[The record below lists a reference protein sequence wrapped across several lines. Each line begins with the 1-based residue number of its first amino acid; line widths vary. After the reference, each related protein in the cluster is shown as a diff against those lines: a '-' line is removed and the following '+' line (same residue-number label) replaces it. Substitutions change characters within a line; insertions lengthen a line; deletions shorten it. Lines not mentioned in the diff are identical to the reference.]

1 MRLVKREN
9 FDVPKKASSL
19 QAILK
24 YRPEFAIKSLSDPEL
39 EKILS
44 EKLRKASLSARSE
57 QIVKLSD
64 SNFEQLASSE
74 KPLFVDFWAEWCG
87 PCRVMEPVVEKLAGK
102 YSGKIAIGKL
112 NVDEQPS
119 LATKYDVF
127 SIPTF
132 MIFKHGKPVDALI
145 GAVGESML
153 DKFIQKAVSGQAVY
167 T

>member
-1 MRLVKREN
+1 M
-9 FDVPKKASSL
+9 
-19 QAILK
+19 
-24 YRPEFAIKSLSDPEL
+24 SDPDL

-44 EKLRKASLSARSE
+44 DRLRKVSQAPRSE
-57 QIVKLSD
+57 QIVKLSE
-64 SNFEQLASSE
+64 SNFEQLASSD

-87 PCRVMEPVVEKLAGK
+87 PCRMMEPVVEKLAGK

-119 LATKYDVF
+119 LATKYEVF

-132 MIFKHGKPVDALI
+132 VIFKHGKPVDALI